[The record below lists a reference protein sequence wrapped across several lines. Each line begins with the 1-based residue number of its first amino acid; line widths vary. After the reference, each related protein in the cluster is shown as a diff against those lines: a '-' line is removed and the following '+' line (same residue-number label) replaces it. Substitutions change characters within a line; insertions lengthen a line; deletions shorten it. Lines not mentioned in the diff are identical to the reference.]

1 MCIFEKIE
9 NVISHNQIPWD
20 KCVAFSVDNAS
31 VNMGKRNSIK
41 SRVLVKNPDVYFV
54 GCSCHMT
61 HNAAHKGRDNFL
73 KHKIILDM
81 PSEVN
86 ILLS

>member
-1 MCIFEKIE
+1 MCTTKGPNAADIFEKIE

-61 HNAAHKGRDNFL
+61 HNAAHKGRDNFSGV
-73 KHKIILDM
+73 
-81 PSEVN
+81 SEFDV
-86 ILLS
+86 